1 MLSLNIASFGQT
13 VTMARLRIQSWW
25 TPWAGKTGTRT
36 TLIRSR
42 WDWSLTPKNVSGS
55 FFFVYIWQQT
65 KTQKIDWLWVLF
77 QISYF
82 SFVQET
88 LRFLSNKS
96 LTKVSAIV
104 WCVQPNIRQDAT
116 MQRQA
121 QFIDQFSNKTIWDNV
136 IIICEYNTWVDSTH
150 FINSTNNNANFSFY
164 CVSICNQT
172 DPCYFNTCDLSS
184 LSRLPFP
191 LVTFQPHWKWVNKNG
206 QATLKTIMLRHGS
219 WDASRKLWGPGELKD
234 VLKMIQ
240 IKYIS
245 AFVIHIPSINSNNRG
260 WNIRK

>member
-13 VTMARLRIQSWW
+13 VTMARLRIRSGW

-42 WDWSLTPKNVSGS
+42 WDWSFTLKNVSGS

-96 LTKVSAIV
+96 LTRVSAIV

-121 QFIDQFSNKTIWDNV
+121 QFIDQFAHKTIWDNV
-136 IIICEYNTWVDSTH
+136 IIICEYNMWADSTNGLH
-150 FINSTNNNANFSFY
+150 NNVNFPLY
-164 CVSICNQT
+164 WVYLCNQK
-172 DPCYFNTCDLSS
+172 DPCYFSLLVLKLSLVH
-184 LSRLPFP
+184 LSAP
-191 LVTFQPHWKWVNKNG
+191 LKTNG
-206 QATLKTIMLRHGS
+206 QTT
-219 WDASRKLWGPGELKD
+219 
-234 VLKMIQ
+234 
-240 IKYIS
+240 
-245 AFVIHIPSINSNNRG
+245 
-260 WNIRK
+260 